1 MQQVES
7 QISSNIQEKEPEIQ
21 ETDLNMSEV
30 TEILEEISEI
40 KDTKDK
46 GKMIQD
52 ENLEETR
59 VSSHVYRDFLIYLG
73 GWKFIVYS

>member
-1 MQQVES
+1 
-7 QISSNIQEKEPEIQ
+7 
-21 ETDLNMSEV
+21 MSEV
-30 TEILEEISEI
+30 TEILEEKEEM
-40 KDTKDK
+40 KDNKDK

-59 VSSHVYRDFLIYLG
+59 VSSHVYRDFLKYLG